1 VPDEQVSPVSPEIR
15 AVANEI
21 ARLDLAMFKRFYA
34 GRRQVAGEVTPRM
47 VTVLRHLAV
56 TGPMTVG
63 EQAEHLGLSPAAMS
77 ELTDRLEQRRLV
89 ERMRD
94 DVDRRRVFVWLTEQG
109 RDHLAG
115 LPEPDDP
122 LVRAVAS
129 MDPVDR
135 RHLVE
140 GLRALLAADPPAPL
154 PDTTTEGADHDRH
167 RDHV

>member
-1 VPDEQVSPVSPEIR
+1 MFVCERNPVTTEVSDEIR
-15 AVANEI
+15 ATANEI
-21 ARLDLAMFKRFYA
+21 ARLDMAMYRRFYA
-34 GRRQVAGEVTPRM
+34 GRSQVAGEVTPRM

-63 EQAEHLGLSPAAMS
+63 EQAQHLGLSPATMS
-77 ELTDRLEQRRLV
+77 ELTDRLEQRGLV

-94 DVDRRRVFVWLTEQG
+94 DVDRRRVFVWLTDHG

-115 LPEPDDP
+115 LPDPDDP
-122 LVRAVAS
+122 LVRAVAA

-140 GLRALLAADPPAPL
+140 GLRALLQIEPHAAK
-154 PDTTTEGADHDRH
+154 TERKSE
-167 RDHV
+167 RRSNR